1 MSSIIMI
8 KDTEFIT
15 IRQKYEYTQL
25 FTTSY
30 VYL

>member
-1 MSSIIMI
+1 MI

-30 VYL
+30 VYLWRWR